1 MPFALN
7 RNASLA
13 LWRNK
18 GKLAAALIFA
28 VLPLLAS
35 AQPRPAA
42 PPAGQ
47 PAPPPAAVEPNVDEK
62 PCRSRDA
69 YCQGYVTGIL
79 DSLRIAGNV
88 CLPEAVGAP
97 RVEFIVRDW
106 LSLHPTLVSQA
117 GAEVIG
123 NALRKSFPCK

>member
-1 MPFALN
+1 MLSSILRDP
-7 RNASLA
+7 SHA

-18 GKLAAALIFA
+18 GRLTLALF
-28 VLPLLAS
+28 LLAL
-35 AQPRPAA
+35 PAA
-42 PPAGQ
+42 PARAAELAKTAQSQ
-47 PAPPPAAVEPNVDEK
+47 PAQDVDER

-69 YCQGYVTGIL
+69 HCQGYVAGIL

-88 CLPEAVGAP
+88 CLPDAVPGP

-106 LSLHPTLVSQA
+106 LALNPTLVSQA
-117 GAEVIG
+117 GAELIA

>member
-1 MPFALN
+1 MPFTLN

-13 LWRNK
+13 LWRNQ
-18 GKLAAALIFA
+18 GKLAAVVIFC
-28 VLPLLAS
+28 VLPSLAA
-35 AQPRPAA
+35 AQPRAAVPAE
-42 PPAGQ
+42 PPK
-47 PAPPPAAVEPNVDEK
+47 AVEPNVDEK

-88 CLPEAVGAP
+88 CLPDAVGAP

-117 GAEVIG
+117 GAEVIA
-123 NALRKSFPCK
+123 NALKKSFPCK

>member
-1 MPFALN
+1 MPLSIVDDPS
-7 RNASLA
+7 RA

-18 GKLAAALIFA
+18 GKLTLAFF
-28 VLPLLAS
+28 LLAL
-35 AQPRPAA
+35 PALPVRA
-42 PPAGQ
+42 AEPAKPTQNQ
-47 PAPPPAAVEPNVDEK
+47 PAQNVDER

-69 YCQGYVTGIL
+69 YCQGYVAGIL

-88 CLPEAVGAP
+88 CLPDAMPGP

-106 LSLHPTLVSQA
+106 LALNPALVSQA
-117 GAEVIG
+117 GAELIA